1 MEENIQWK
9 LFGWLQNAEEEE
21 EEEKEDKEEQ
31 KEEEE
36 EEEEDYEE
44 EEEKEEEEEEEEKE
58 EEDGLLFETHKIGGV
73 KKKIKL
79 EDLFVRRE
87 REHASPFFEKTP

>member
-36 EEEEDYEE
+36 EEEDY
-44 EEEKEEEEEEEEKE
+44 EEEEEEEEKE